1 MTGVLTERGNL
12 DTDIDMQRE
21 KTTGRDRVKMA
32 SISQR
37 DRPATGPSFTVLRR
51 KRPADT
57 LILNF

>member
-51 KRPADT
+51 DLLTP
-57 LILNF
+57 